1 MANFYRDHT
10 EIYER
15 IFPFRE
21 EVHQFLNGYLPAGG
35 HRVLDVG
42 CGPGH
47 YAGRFAQDGLDAV
60 GIDLDPEMVRVA
72 AERHPNA
79 TFHVMD
85 MKAVGTLAGSFH
97 LAFCLG
103 NAAAH
108 LDRNAFGDV
117 VDGIASVLEPGGG
130 WIVQTV
136 NWDYLLNTGRYDFP
150 VKRLDDGGLEFHRA
164 YHDVSEHEVRFAT
177 KLVANGATVYE
188 GDSVLHPVRAQTYVE
203 LHEARGFRLEGL
215 FADYRSTPFDPD
227 VQSGAVLVF
236 HR

>member
-1 MANFYRDHT
+1 MTSFYRDHT

-15 IFPFRE
+15 IFPFRD
-21 EVHQFLNGYLPAGG
+21 EVFGFLNGNLPAGG

-60 GIDLDPEMVRVA
+60 GIDMDPEMVRA
-72 AERHPNA
+72 AGERHPKA

-85 MKAVGTLAGSFH
+85 MKDAGTLDGPFH
-97 LAFCLG
+97 VAFCLG

-108 LDRNAFGDV
+108 LDRDAFGDV
-117 VDGIASVLEPGGG
+117 VDGVASLLEPGGG

-136 NWDYLLNTGRYDFP
+136 NWDFLLNTGRYDFP
-150 VKRLDDGGLEFHRA
+150 VKHMNDGGLEFHRA
-164 YHDVSEHEVRFAT
+164 YRDVSEHDVRFVT
-177 KLVANGATVYE
+177 KLVENGVTVHE
-188 GDSVLHPVRAQTYVE
+188 GDTVLYPVRAQAYTE
-203 LHEARGFRLEGL
+203 LHEARGLQLEGL
-215 FADYRSTPFDPD
+215 FADYRRTPFDAD

-236 HR
+236 RR